1 MEITCSQ
8 QQQPPPPH
16 QLLCSAYSAQQST
29 ETQHTERATRVRPV
43 CVARAFCVFCQHE
56 TWLRV
61 FGSQVGRL
69 CETSVDMDVLA
80 VSAVCLALIA
90 VVSQLHVLADDAE
103 LPVGRKRNKG

>member
-1 MEITCSQ
+1 
-8 QQQPPPPH
+8 
-16 QLLCSAYSAQQST
+16 
-29 ETQHTERATRVRPV
+29 
-43 CVARAFCVFCQHE
+43 
-56 TWLRV
+56 LRV